1 MTGEAIESIPERRA
15 PFGLKTD
22 AAGVVRLVSEL
33 LQRHCISH
41 PTLEAV
47 TPQIDEAGYMDA
59 PAVAATTVT

>member
-1 MTGEAIESIPERRA
+1 MTGEAIESIPDGSA

-33 LQRHCISH
+33 LQRHCVSH
-41 PTLEAV
+41 STFEAV
-47 TPQIDEAGYMDA
+47 TPQIDEVGYMEV